1 MKSILILMLMVTGFL
16 HGFSQSADEM
26 AIREL
31 LAAQV
36 RAWNKGNINEFMKTY
51 WNNDSLMFIGHGG
64 MTYGY
69 QNTLKNYEKNYGDTS
84 KMGKLFFTL
93 MKIKRLSPDYYFVVG
108 RWFLKRAPGDV
119 GGIYTLL
126 IQKIKNKWLVIAD
139 HTS

>member
-1 MKSILILMLMVTGFL
+1 MKKMLSCLLVSIVFYG
-16 HGFSQSADEM
+16 GYAQSADQT
-26 AIREL
+26 AIKAV
-31 LAAQV
+31 LAEQV
-36 RAWNKGNINEFMKTY
+36 AAWNKGDIDNFMKSY
-51 WNNDSLMFIGHGG
+51 WDNDSLMFIGHGG

-69 QNTLKNYEKNYGDTS
+69 QNTLKNYQKNYGDTS

-126 IQKIKNKWLVIAD
+126 IQKIKNKWLVIA
-139 HTS
+139 